1 MREYTEGP
9 VRDYV
14 CLDLETTGL
23 HPKTDRI
30 IEIGA
35 VRVRQGRPQETWQ
48 TFVNPGR
55 KLTERT
61 MQITGIL
68 QEEVDPAPEIGQ
80 VLPECLDFLGKDV
93 LVGHS
98 LLFDFSFLKKAA
110 VNAGLS
116 FEANGIDTLQLAR
129 KYLPELPSRNLGEL
143 CRHFGI
149 PHQAHRAL
157 FDAQATAALYE
168 LFCEKFY
175 EERSFA
181 PVPLIFHVKKEGPAS
196 RSQKERLRRLAVL
209 YGTQLSVDVEK
220 LTRNEASRLA
230 DQIIFRYGKVP
241 QTVKNPEKTPQ

>member
-1 MREYTEGP
+1 MEGA

-14 CLDLETTGL
+14 CIDLETTGL
-23 HPKTDRI
+23 HPKTDKI

-35 VRVRQGRPQETWQ
+35 VRVREGKVEKTWQ
-48 TFVNPGR
+48 SMVNPGR
-55 KLTERT
+55 ELTERT
-61 MQITGIL
+61 RQITGIR
-68 QEEVDPAPEIGQ
+68 QEEVDHAPEIGQ
-80 VLPECLDFLGKDV
+80 VLPQLLDFLGKDV

-116 FEANGIDTLQLAR
+116 LEAEGIDTLKLAR

-149 PHQAHRAL
+149 PHRAHRAL
-157 FDAQATAALYE
+157 GDAQATAALYE
-168 LFCEKFY
+168 LLCEKFY
-175 EERSFA
+175 EEKPFT

-196 RSQKERLRRLAVL
+196 RAQKERLQRLAAL
-209 YGTQLSVDVEK
+209 YQTRLSVDVEK

-230 DQIIFRYGKVP
+230 DQLIARYGKAP
-241 QTVKNPEKTPQ
+241 KGGGS

>member
-1 MREYTEGP
+1 MNSP

-14 CLDLETTGL
+14 CVDLETTGL
-23 HPKTDRI
+23 HPKTDKI

-35 VRVRQGRPQETWQ
+35 VRVRKGKVEETWQ
-48 TFVNPGR
+48 SLVNPSR
-55 KLTERT
+55 ELTERT
-61 MQITGIL
+61 RQITGIS
-68 QEEVDPAPEIGQ
+68 QEEVDHAPEIGQ
-80 VLPECLDFLGKDV
+80 ILPQLVDFLGKDV

-116 FEANGIDTLQLAR
+116 FEASGIDTLKLAR

-143 CRHFGI
+143 CRHFDI

-157 FDAQATAALYE
+157 GDAQATAALYE

-175 EERSFA
+175 EEKPFA

-196 RSQKERLRRLAVL
+196 RSQKDRLRRLAAL
-209 YGTQLSVDVEK
+209 YQTQLSVDMEK

-230 DQIIFRYGKVP
+230 DQLIARYGKVP
-241 QTVKNPEKTPQ
+241 QTVENPEKAQK